1 MYICVSRWP
10 VISVFSVGPPLSRVN
25 ILSIRIHLGST
36 RGQPITIQDFP
47 IPGDPTLPPPLF
59 LKSFKTS

>member
-1 MYICVSRWP
+1 MYVCVSRWP

-47 IPGDPTLPPPLF
+47 IPGDPIPPPL
-59 LKSFKTS
+59 L